1 MPVVLCHCL
10 PFEAGRVWLVARVA
24 APSGAASHFSARP
37 PPPPSFREGSGTQ
50 RVVTPSTLFTVI
62 FSGGGFASPY
72 NCCETSSL
80 MGSRF
85 EENKRTE
92 FSRVDS
98 KRTPR
103 VIAWPIDVHRSLS
116 SVRVQ
121 LQGTQG
127 RGEEGNR
134 AFSSPGECTDRQV
147 NRDRRRRRPLPL
159 AWWAASTSPRLRRH
173 ASEIHGNGLREKPAS
188 FPFSSLADNRSFFLS
203 NDSILFWLENSA
215 NPWNGKRER
224 ERLEAGGAN

>member
-1 MPVVLCHCL
+1 MP
-10 PFEAGRVWLVARVA
+10 R
-24 APSGAASHFSARP
+24 
-37 PPPPSFREGSGTQ
+37 
-50 RVVTPSTLFTVI
+50 
-62 FSGGGFASPY
+62 
-72 NCCETSSL
+72 CETSSL

-116 SVRVQ
+116 SIRVQ

-147 NRDRRRRRPLPL
+147 NRDRRRHPLPL

-203 NDSILFWLENSA
+203 NDSILSSLENSA

-224 ERLEAGGAN
+224 EIGSRRG